1 MTFEFIL
8 GFIIGVIVVSA
19 VLGVVSY
26 FLYKY
31 SVRRAFEEWREK
43 ELSREVERSLNA
55 QRAIVKGQ
63 ISEKLFPVI
72 SKQFG
77 NVADFRFVG
86 DPIDYVVFQGL
97 SDQQSVNA
105 KVDIKFVEIK
115 TGSSKLNVS
124 EKLVKDA
131 VENGRVSWEE
141 VHL

>member
-72 SKQFG
+72 SKHFG

>member
-8 GFIIGVIVVSA
+8 GFIIGVIIVSA